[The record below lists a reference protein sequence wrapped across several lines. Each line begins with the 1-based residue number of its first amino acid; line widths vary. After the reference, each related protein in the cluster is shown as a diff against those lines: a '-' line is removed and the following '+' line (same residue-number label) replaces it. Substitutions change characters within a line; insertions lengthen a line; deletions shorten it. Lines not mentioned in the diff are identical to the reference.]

1 MGIWD
6 LFCSKRSTS
15 ASSNPKT
22 DFTEEDNK
30 TDLTITHPIETDGDR
45 ANQARLNGGYSDDTF
60 ENDITHPITP
70 EDGRNL
76 DVETSNKVVDG
87 PDISRP
93 IIGDED
99 PAEFAKFTSIA
110 DPYGVTSRS
119 DSDDDDDDNR
129 GYGSDYDDDDD
140 NRGYGSDYN
149 DSSASNYDDS
159 SDNDDDDND
168 SNNDYD
174 DSDGDDDD
182 DNDNNNDDDGSDSD
196 SNNNDDDDDSCDSDS
211 DDNDSY
217 YD

>member
-6 LFCSKRSTS
+6 LFRSKRSTS

-30 TDLTITHPIETDGDR
+30 TDLTITHPMETDGDR

-76 DVETSNKVVDG
+76 DVETSNKVIDS

-93 IIGDED
+93 IVGDED

-119 DSDDDDDDNR
+119 DSDNDDDDNRGYSSDDDDDNR
-129 GYGSDYDDDDD
+129 GYGSGD
-140 NRGYGSDYN
+140 N
-149 DSSASNYDDS
+149 DSSASNDDNS

-168 SNNDYD
+168 SNNDDD

-182 DNDNNNDDDGSDSD
+182 DNDDNNNNNGSNSDDD
-196 SNNNDDDDDSCDSDS
+196 NDDDDDDSYDSDS

-217 YD
+217 DD

>member
-1 MGIWD
+1 MSIWD
-6 LFCSKRSTS
+6 LFRSKRSKST
-15 ASSNPKT
+15 SSNPKT

-30 TDLTITHPIETDGDR
+30 TDLTITHPMETDGDR

-76 DVETSNKVVDG
+76 DVETSNKVIDS

-93 IIGDED
+93 IVGDED

-119 DSDDDDDDNR
+119 DSDNDDDDNR
-129 GYGSDYDDDDD
+129 GYGSDD
-140 NRGYGSDYN
+140 N
-149 DSSASNYDDS
+149 DSSASNDDNS

-168 SNNDYD
+168 DDDNDDD
-174 DSDGDDDD
+174 DSDGDDDNNND
-182 DNDNNNDDDGSDSD
+182 DNNNDDDDGSDSD
-196 SNNNDDDDDSCDSDS
+196 NDDDDDDSYDSDS

-217 YD
+217 DD

>member
-6 LFCSKRSTS
+6 LFRSKRSTS

-30 TDLTITHPIETDGDR
+30 TDLTITHPMETDGDR

-76 DVETSNKVVDG
+76 DVETSNKVVDS

-93 IIGDED
+93 IVGDED

-119 DSDDDDDDNR
+119 DSDNDNDDNR
-129 GYGSDYDDDDD
+129 GYGSDD
-140 NRGYGSDYN
+140 N
-149 DSSASNYDDS
+149 DSSASNDDNS

-168 SNNDYD
+168 SNNDDD

-182 DNDNNNDDDGSDSD
+182 DNDDDDDGSDSD
-196 SNNNDDDDDSCDSDS
+196 DDNDDDDDDSYDSDS

-217 YD
+217 DD

>member
-1 MGIWD
+1 MSIWD
-6 LFCSKRSTS
+6 LFRPKRSTS
-15 ASSNPKT
+15 TSSNLKT

-30 TDLTITHPIETDGDR
+30 TDLTITHPMETDGDR

-76 DVETSNKVVDG
+76 DVETSNKVIDS

-93 IIGDED
+93 IVGDED

-119 DSDDDDDDNR
+119 DSDNDDDDNR
-129 GYGSDYDDDDD
+129 GYSSDD
-140 NRGYGSDYN
+140 N
-149 DSSASNYDDS
+149 DSSVSNDDNS

-168 SNNDYD
+168 SNNDDD

-182 DNDNNNDDDGSDSD
+182 NLTI
-196 SNNNDDDDDSCDSDS
+196 
-211 DDNDSY
+211 
-217 YD
+217 

>member
-6 LFCSKRSTS
+6 LFRSKRSTS

-22 DFTEEDNK
+22 DFTKEDNK
-30 TDLTITHPIETDGDR
+30 TDLTITHPMETDGDR

-76 DVETSNKVVDG
+76 DVETSNKVIDS

-93 IIGDED
+93 IVGDED

-119 DSDDDDDDNR
+119 DSDNDDDDNR
-129 GYGSDYDDDDD
+129 GYGSDD
-140 NRGYGSDYN
+140 N
-149 DSSASNYDDS
+149 DSSASNDDNS

-168 SNNDYD
+168 DDDNDDD
-174 DSDGDDDD
+174 DSDGDDD
-182 DNDNNNDDDGSDSD
+182 NNNNNDDGSDSD
-196 SNNNDDDDDSCDSDS
+196 NDDDDNDSYDSDS

-217 YD
+217 DD

>member
-1 MGIWD
+1 MSIWG
-6 LFCSKRSTS
+6 LFHSKRSKST
-15 ASSNPKT
+15 SSNPKT

-30 TDLTITHPIETDGDR
+30 TDLTITHPMETDGDR

-76 DVETSNKVVDG
+76 DVETSNKVIDS

-93 IIGDED
+93 IVGDED

-119 DSDDDDDDNR
+119 DSDNDDDDNR
-129 GYGSDYDDDDD
+129 GYGSDD
-140 NRGYGSDYN
+140 N
-149 DSSASNYDDS
+149 DSSASNDDNS

-168 SNNDYD
+168 DDDNDDD
-174 DSDGDDDD
+174 DSDGDDD
-182 DNDNNNDDDGSDSD
+182 NNNDDDDGSDSD
-196 SNNNDDDDDSCDSDS
+196 NDDDDDDSYDSDS

-217 YD
+217 DD

>member
-1 MGIWD
+1 MSIWG
-6 LFCSKRSTS
+6 LFHSKRSKST
-15 ASSNPKT
+15 SSNPKT

-30 TDLTITHPIETDGDR
+30 TDLTITHAMETDGDR

-76 DVETSNKVVDG
+76 DVETSNKVIDS

-93 IIGDED
+93 IVGDED

-119 DSDDDDDDNR
+119 DSDNDDDDNR
-129 GYGSDYDDDDD
+129 GYGSDD
-140 NRGYGSDYN
+140 N
-149 DSSASNYDDS
+149 DSSASNDDNS

-168 SNNDYD
+168 DDDNDDD
-174 DSDGDDDD
+174 DSDGDDDNNND
-182 DNDNNNDDDGSDSD
+182 DNNNDDDDGSDSD
-196 SNNNDDDDDSCDSDS
+196 NDDDDDDSYDSDS

-217 YD
+217 DD

>member
-1 MGIWD
+1 MSIWD
-6 LFCSKRSTS
+6 LFRPKRSTS
-15 ASSNPKT
+15 TSSNLKT

-30 TDLTITHPIETDGDR
+30 TDLTITHPMETDGDR

-76 DVETSNKVVDG
+76 DVETSNKVIDS

-93 IIGDED
+93 IVGDED

-119 DSDDDDDDNR
+119 DSDNDDDDNR
-129 GYGSDYDDDDD
+129 GYSSDD
-140 NRGYGSDYN
+140 N
-149 DSSASNYDDS
+149 DSSVSNDDNS

-168 SNNDYD
+168 SNNDDD

-182 DNDNNNDDDGSDSD
+182 NNDDDDGSDSD
-196 SNNNDDDDDSCDSDS
+196 NDDDDDDSYDSDS

-217 YD
+217 DD

>member
-6 LFCSKRSTS
+6 LFRSKRSTS

-22 DFTEEDNK
+22 DFTKEDNK
-30 TDLTITHPIETDGDR
+30 MDLTITHPMETDGDR

-76 DVETSNKVVDG
+76 DVETSNKVIDS

-93 IIGDED
+93 IVGDED

-119 DSDDDDDDNR
+119 DSDNDDDDNR
-129 GYGSDYDDDDD
+129 GYSSDD
-140 NRGYGSDYN
+140 NDNSVSN
-149 DSSASNYDDS
+149 DDNS

-168 SNNDYD
+168 SNNDDD
-174 DSDGDDDD
+174 DSDGDDYDNDKNDD
-182 DNDNNNDDDGSDSD
+182 DNNNNNGSNSDDD
-196 SNNNDDDDDSCDSDS
+196 NDDDDDDSYDSDS

-217 YD
+217 DD

>member
-1 MGIWD
+1 MSIWG
-6 LFCSKRSTS
+6 LFHSKRSKST
-15 ASSNPKT
+15 SSNPKT

-30 TDLTITHPIETDGDR
+30 TDLTITHPMETDGDR

-76 DVETSNKVVDG
+76 DVETSNKVIDS

-93 IIGDED
+93 IVGDED

-119 DSDDDDDDNR
+119 DSDNDDDDNR
-129 GYGSDYDDDDD
+129 GYGSDD
-140 NRGYGSDYN
+140 N
-149 DSSASNYDDS
+149 DSSASNDDNS

-168 SNNDYD
+168 DDDNDDD
-174 DSDGDDDD
+174 DSDGDDDNND
-182 DNDNNNDDDGSDSD
+182 DNNNDDDDGSDSD
-196 SNNNDDDDDSCDSDS
+196 NDDDDDDSYDSDS

-217 YD
+217 DD

>member
-1 MGIWD
+1 MSIWG
-6 LFCSKRSTS
+6 LFHSKRSKST
-15 ASSNPKT
+15 SSNPKT

-30 TDLTITHPIETDGDR
+30 TDLTITHPMETDGDR

-76 DVETSNKVVDG
+76 DVETSNKVIDS

-93 IIGDED
+93 IVGDED

-119 DSDDDDDDNR
+119 DSDNDDDDNR
-129 GYGSDYDDDDD
+129 GYGSDD
-140 NRGYGSDYN
+140 N
-149 DSSASNYDDS
+149 DSSASNDDNS

-168 SNNDYD
+168 DDDNDDD
-174 DSDGDDDD
+174 DSDGDDDNNND
-182 DNDNNNDDDGSDSD
+182 DNNNDDDDGSDSD
-196 SNNNDDDDDSCDSDS
+196 NDDDDDDSYDSDS

-217 YD
+217 DD

>member
-1 MGIWD
+1 MSIWG
-6 LFCSKRSTS
+6 LFHSKRSKST
-15 ASSNPKT
+15 SSNPKT

-30 TDLTITHPIETDGDR
+30 TDLTITHPMETDGDR

-76 DVETSNKVVDG
+76 DVETSNKVIDS

-93 IIGDED
+93 IVGDED

-119 DSDDDDDDNR
+119 DSDNDDDDNR
-129 GYGSDYDDDDD
+129 GYGSDD
-140 NRGYGSDYN
+140 NRGYGSDDN
-149 DSSASNYDDS
+149 DSSASNDDNS

-168 SNNDYD
+168 DD
-174 DSDGDDDD
+174 DSDGDDDNNND
-182 DNDNNNDDDGSDSD
+182 DNNNDDDDGSDSD
-196 SNNNDDDDDSCDSDS
+196 NDDDDDDSYDSDS

-217 YD
+217 DD

>member
-6 LFCSKRSTS
+6 LFRSKRSTS

-119 DSDDDDDDNR
+119 DSDDDDDD
-129 GYGSDYDDDDD
+129 DD
-140 NRGYGSDYN
+140 NHGYGSDYN

-182 DNDNNNDDDGSDSD
+182 DNDNNNDDDDDGSDSDDDDGSDSD

>member
-1 MGIWD
+1 MSIWG
-6 LFCSKRSTS
+6 LFHSKRSKPT
-15 ASSNPKT
+15 SSNPKT

-30 TDLTITHPIETDGDR
+30 TDLTITHPMETDGDR

-76 DVETSNKVVDG
+76 DVETSNKVIDS

-93 IIGDED
+93 IVGDED

-119 DSDDDDDDNR
+119 DSD
-129 GYGSDYDDDDD
+129 
-140 NRGYGSDYN
+140 
-149 DSSASNYDDS
+149 
-159 SDNDDDDND
+159 
-168 SNNDYD
+168 
-174 DSDGDDDD
+174 
-182 DNDNNNDDDGSDSD
+182 
-196 SNNNDDDDDSCDSDS
+196 NDDDDDDSYDSDS

-217 YD
+217 DD

>member
-6 LFCSKRSTS
+6 LFRSKRSTS

-30 TDLTITHPIETDGDR
+30 TDLTITHPMETDGDR

-76 DVETSNKVVDG
+76 DVETSNKVIDS

-93 IIGDED
+93 IVGDED

-119 DSDDDDDDNR
+119 DSDNDDDDNR
-129 GYGSDYDDDDD
+129 GYGSDDD
-140 NRGYGSDYN
+140 N
-149 DSSASNYDDS
+149 S

-168 SNNDYD
+168 SNNDDD

-182 DNDNNNDDDGSDSD
+182 DNDNDNGSDSD
-196 SNNNDDDDDSCDSDS
+196 DDNDDDDDDSYDSDS

-217 YD
+217 DD

>member
-6 LFCSKRSTS
+6 LFRSKRSTS

-30 TDLTITHPIETDGDR
+30 TDLTITHPMETDGDR
-45 ANQARLNGGYSDDTF
+45 ANQARLNGGYSDDIF

-76 DVETSNKVVDG
+76 DVETSNKVVDS

-93 IIGDED
+93 IVGDED

-119 DSDDDDDDNR
+119 DYDNDDDDDDNR
-129 GYGSDYDDDDD
+129 GYGSGD
-140 NRGYGSDYN
+140 N
-149 DSSASNYDDS
+149 DSSASNDDNS
-159 SDNDDDDND
+159 SDNDD
-168 SNNDYD
+168 D

-182 DNDNNNDDDGSDSD
+182 DNNDNDNDNGSDSDDDDGSDSD
-196 SNNNDDDDDSCDSDS
+196 DDNDDDDDDSYDSDS

-217 YD
+217 DD

>member
-1 MGIWD
+1 MSIWD
-6 LFCSKRSTS
+6 LFRPKRSTS
-15 ASSNPKT
+15 TSSNLKT

-30 TDLTITHPIETDGDR
+30 TDLTITHPMETDGDR

-76 DVETSNKVVDG
+76 DVETSNKVIDS

-93 IIGDED
+93 IVGDED

-119 DSDDDDDDNR
+119 DSDNDDDDNR
-129 GYGSDYDDDDD
+129 GYSSDD
-140 NRGYGSDYN
+140 N
-149 DSSASNYDDS
+149 DSSVSNDDNS

-168 SNNDYD
+168 SNNDDD

-182 DNDNNNDDDGSDSD
+182 NDNNNNNNDDNNDNNDNNNGSNSDDD
-196 SNNNDDDDDSCDSDS
+196 NDDDDDDSYDSDS

-217 YD
+217 DD

>member
-1 MGIWD
+1 MSIWD
-6 LFCSKRSTS
+6 LFRPKRSTS
-15 ASSNPKT
+15 TSSNLKT

-30 TDLTITHPIETDGDR
+30 TDLTITHPMETDGDR

-76 DVETSNKVVDG
+76 DVETSNKVIDS

-93 IIGDED
+93 IVGDED

-119 DSDDDDDDNR
+119 DSDNDDDDNR
-129 GYGSDYDDDDD
+129 GYGSDD
-140 NRGYGSDYN
+140 N
-149 DSSASNYDDS
+149 DSSASNDDNS

-168 SNNDYD
+168 DDDNDDD
-174 DSDGDDDD
+174 DSDGDDDNND
-182 DNDNNNDDDGSDSD
+182 DNNNDDDDGSDSD
-196 SNNNDDDDDSCDSDS
+196 NDDDDDDSYDSDS

-217 YD
+217 DD

>member
-6 LFCSKRSTS
+6 LFRSKRSTS

-30 TDLTITHPIETDGDR
+30 TDLTITHPMETDGDR

-76 DVETSNKVVDG
+76 DVETSNKVVDS

-93 IIGDED
+93 IVGDED
-99 PAEFAKFTSIA
+99 PAEFAKFTSIV

-119 DSDDDDDDNR
+119 DSDNDDDDNR
-129 GYGSDYDDDDD
+129 GYGSGD
-140 NRGYGSDYN
+140 N
-149 DSSASNYDDS
+149 DSSASNDDNS
-159 SDNDDDDND
+159 SDNDNDNDNDNGSDSDDDNDDDD
-168 SNNDYD
+168 D
-174 DSDGDDDD
+174 DSY
-182 DNDNNNDDDGSDSD
+182 
-196 SNNNDDDDDSCDSDS
+196 DSDS

-217 YD
+217 DD

>member
-1 MGIWD
+1 MSIWD
-6 LFCSKRSTS
+6 LFRSKRSKST
-15 ASSNPKT
+15 SSNPKT

-30 TDLTITHPIETDGDR
+30 TDLTITHPMETDGDR

-76 DVETSNKVVDG
+76 DVETSNKVIDS

-93 IIGDED
+93 IVGDED

-119 DSDDDDDDNR
+119 DSDNDDDDNR
-129 GYGSDYDDDDD
+129 GYGSDD
-140 NRGYGSDYN
+140 N
-149 DSSASNYDDS
+149 DSSASNDDNS

-168 SNNDYD
+168 DD
-174 DSDGDDDD
+174 DSDGDDDNNND
-182 DNDNNNDDDGSDSD
+182 DNNNDDDDGSDSD
-196 SNNNDDDDDSCDSDS
+196 NDDDDDDSYDSDS

-217 YD
+217 DD

>member
-1 MGIWD
+1 MSIWG
-6 LFCSKRSTS
+6 LFHSKRSKST
-15 ASSNPKT
+15 SSNPKT

-30 TDLTITHPIETDGDR
+30 TDLTITHPMETDGDR

-76 DVETSNKVVDG
+76 DVETSNKVIDS

-93 IIGDED
+93 IVGDED

-119 DSDDDDDDNR
+119 DSDNDDDDNR
-129 GYGSDYDDDDD
+129 GYGSDD
-140 NRGYGSDYN
+140 N
-149 DSSASNYDDS
+149 DSSASNDDNS

-168 SNNDYD
+168 DDDNDDD
-174 DSDGDDDD
+174 DSDGDDDNNND
-182 DNDNNNDDDGSDSD
+182 DNNNDDDDDGSDSD
-196 SNNNDDDDDSCDSDS
+196 NDDDDDDSYDSDS

-217 YD
+217 DD

>member
-1 MGIWD
+1 MSIWD
-6 LFCSKRSTS
+6 LFRSKRSKST
-15 ASSNPKT
+15 SSNPKT

-30 TDLTITHPIETDGDR
+30 TDLTITHPMETDGDR

-76 DVETSNKVVDG
+76 DVETSNKVIDS

-93 IIGDED
+93 IVGDED

-119 DSDDDDDDNR
+119 DSDNDDD
-129 GYGSDYDDDDD
+129 
-140 NRGYGSDYN
+140 N
-149 DSSASNYDDS
+149 DSSASNDDNS

-168 SNNDYD
+168 DDDNDDDDNDDD
-174 DSDGDDDD
+174 DSDGDDDNNND
-182 DNDNNNDDDGSDSD
+182 DNNNDDDDGSDSD
-196 SNNNDDDDDSCDSDS
+196 NDDDDDDSYDSDS

-217 YD
+217 DD